1 MLEQLDISQKAFCE
15 APATNIR
22 LLAPAGCGKTLCLLF
37 RCKYLAEQSQS
48 QRLRFLIVTFTRAA
62 RDELFTRL
70 NEDSRFSGLRDFVE
84 ITTLNSWGYR
94 RIRNAAFSPKLITSR
109 DDFHFAMLNQLQP
122 VWQKHGP
129 IRSAIEK
136 KRHNAPRVLMDTLD
150 AFKSLGFDH
159 VRHSDYM
166 QFEHHLTELINQN
179 LTWKLLEQ
187 FHELTKFG
195 VFESRF
201 QNGKEVPRA
210 ERHEV
215 YDVFFRFWVEA
226 TAHLI
231 DNATFTLEDQK
242 YFAFLDERKKIE
254 EGSYLTG
261 AASYN
266 HVFVDEF
273 QDINPLDLALIRAIA
288 ERNRASTTLAG
299 DDDQAI
305 FEWRGATPE
314 YILDPAKFFGSD
326 FQTYT
331 LSVNYRSPANIVGR
345 SQRLI
350 SNNSR
355 RVPKQISAFHS
366 NEAQIEITKTGGLM
380 DSLDY
385 VYNMVDRSIG
395 RGESPSRV
403 AIIGRKRSQLIP
415 YQVFFASRNVSFC
428 AAEDLQVFLSDTFER
443 LLDLLMIKTRATVR
457 QGRSQVVNDLLKL
470 CDLVKRYKVK
480 KSERES
486 LRRYLQQSR
495 PNTLESAIDT
505 LAKYEG
511 PLKGKNEG
519 GKMSLAMAE
528 AAREYVDA
536 TTVSDALLKLS
547 ECFEGLRYDF
557 GKAEEDVFY
566 TDPPFLQLAEYASAY
581 DDDYESFVD
590 DIELAKDS
598 LVYIPPFEDS
608 DQADSTEELWKQPL
622 HLMTAL
628 RAKGKEFDTVILLD
642 VLEGIWPNRNARTA
656 LEREAERRVF
666 YVAFTRAKKRV
677 VMLVSPRGKAALSPY
692 ISELGYSVE

>member
-1 MLEQLDISQKAFCE
+1 MENLDKSQRAFCE
-15 APATNIR
+15 ASAENIR

-37 RCKYLAEQSQS
+37 RCQYLADQNQT

-70 NEDSRFSGLRDFVE
+70 NEDSRFSGLRDTVE

-94 RIRNAAFSPKLITSR
+94 RIKSAAFSPKLITSR
-109 DDFHFAMLNQLQP
+109 TDFHFAMLNQLQP
-122 VWQKHGP
+122 IWQRHGQ
-129 IRSAIEK
+129 IRSAIERK
-136 KRHNAPRVLMDTLD
+136 KNNAPRVLMDSMDT
-150 AFKSLGFDH
+150 FKSLGFDH
-159 VRHSDYM
+159 IRHSDFA
-166 QFEHHLTELINQN
+166 QFENHLTELGNQN
-179 LTWKLLEQ
+179 LTWRLVEQ

-195 VFESRF
+195 VFESTF
-201 QNGKEVPRA
+201 KNGQEVPRT
-210 ERHEV
+210 ESHEV
-215 YDVFFRFWVEA
+215 YEVFFRFWVEA
-226 TAHLI
+226 SAHLI
-231 DNATFTLEDQK
+231 ENATFTLEDQK

-254 EGSYLTG
+254 DGSYLSG
-261 AASYN
+261 AARYS

-288 ERNRASTTLAG
+288 ERSRASVTLAG

-314 YILDPAKFFGSD
+314 YILDPARFFGSD

-331 LSVNYRSPANIVGR
+331 LDVNYRSPANIVEL

-355 RVPKQISAFHS
+355 RVSKQIRAFLT
-366 NEAQIEITKTGGLM
+366 NEARIEIKKTDGLM
-380 DSLDY
+380 DSLEY
-385 VYNMVDRSIG
+385 VYDMVDRSIS

-403 AIIGRKRSQLIP
+403 AIIGRKRSQIIP
-415 YQVFFASRNVSFC
+415 YQVYFASKNVSFC

-443 LLDLLMIKTRATVR
+443 LLDLLMIKTRSTVR
-457 QGRSQVVNDLLKL
+457 QGRSQVIADLLKL
-470 CDLVKRYKVK
+470 CDLVKRYKISK
-480 KSERES
+480 REQES
-486 LRRYLQQSR
+486 LRSYLQQSR
-495 PNTLESAIDT
+495 PRTLDT
-505 LAKYEG
+505 ATDALAKYRG

-528 AAREYVDA
+528 AVREYVDA
-536 TTVSDALLKLS
+536 TTVSNALLKLS

-557 GKAEEDVFY
+557 GKAEEDIFY
-566 TDPPFLQLAEYASAY
+566 IDPPFLQLAEYASTY
-581 DDDYESFVD
+581 NDDYERFVD

-598 LVYIPPFEDS
+598 LVYVPPFEDS
-608 DQADSTEELWKQPL
+608 DRTHSAEELWKQPL

-642 VLEGIWPNRNARTA
+642 VLEGIWPNRNARTV

-692 ISELGYSVE
+692 IGELGLSAG